1 MNIILFDGVCNL
13 CNKLVLFL
21 IKHDKNCV
29 FEFSPLQT
37 SAGEKLIHQYHLLND
52 NKSVILIK
60 DGIVFYKSDA
70 IIEIAKKMTGWPQ
83 LLKYGYLF
91 PKFLRDRIYDLI
103 AKNRYYLFGKQA
115 SCPIPSA
122 DVKKRYLI

>member
-13 CNKLVLFL
+13 CNKLVSFL
-21 IKHDKNCV
+21 IKYDKNCI
-29 FEFSPLQT
+29 FQFSPLQT

-60 DGIVFYKSDA
+60 DGIVLYKSDA

-91 PKFLRDRIYDLI
+91 PKFLRDGIYDLI

-115 SCPIPSA
+115 SCPIPSEEA
-122 DVKKRYLI
+122 KKRYLL

>member
-29 FEFSPLQT
+29 FQFSPLQT

>member
-115 SCPIPSA
+115 SCPIPST

>member
-29 FEFSPLQT
+29 FQFSPLQT

-83 LLKYGYLF
+83 LLKYSFLF
-91 PKFLRDRIYDLI
+91 PKFLRDGIYDLI
-103 AKNRYYLFGKQA
+103 AKNRYYLFGQQA
-115 SCPIPSA
+115 SCPIPSEDA
-122 DVKKRYLI
+122 KKRYLL